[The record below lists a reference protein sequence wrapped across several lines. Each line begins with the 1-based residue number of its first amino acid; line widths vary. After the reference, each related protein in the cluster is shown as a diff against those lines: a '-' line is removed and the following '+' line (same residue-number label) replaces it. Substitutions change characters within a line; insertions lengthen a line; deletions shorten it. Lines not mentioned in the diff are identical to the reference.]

1 MRAAGAGVPAVSL
14 RAEVR
19 PADLRRPVPHP
30 KPGAHSRLR
39 FFGSI
44 GLTFRLASNNPDSSL
59 RLITGDFYAVGQL
72 GHPFST
78 YRLMTYLP
86 FRFRALRA
94 A

>member
-1 MRAAGAGVPAVSL
+1 MRAAGAGVSAVSL

-39 FFGSI
+39 FFGSY
-44 GLTFRLASNNPDSSL
+44 GLDFPPRVPL